1 MIRARAPVAA
11 LLAAALGC
19 SPAPG
24 GGDGPRLLVSIDTL
38 RADRVGAWGD
48 PGARTPALDRV
59 ARRGLQVRDAVA
71 PAPLTLPSHATMLT
85 GLDPPAH
92 GLRDNGLYRLDPAT
106 PTIAELLPDR
116 VATAGFI
123 GGYPLVRTFG
133 LDHGFDVWDDTGL
146 GDMTVRANPQRPAA
160 EVLAGALSWLSH
172 RVDDARPF
180 AFVHLYDPH
189 HPYEAPAPW
198 PAVAAA
204 SGGDAYD
211 AEVAGVDRAL
221 RRFLAGVDELFA
233 SPAVVLVTSDH
244 GESLGDHGEPTH
256 ANFVY
261 DATQRVPLA
270 LAGPGIDP
278 ALEPRLRRLA
288 DVAATVLDLYGVPAP
303 GGRPL
308 RAAPREGPAYVETM
322 HTKLSKGWSPL
333 FGARTERWKYV
344 QAPRPE
350 LYDLV
355 ADPGET
361 ANLVHEQP
369 GVAERLAAF
378 VDSARA
384 GADDAPPPGLTE
396 TARRQLAALGYVSG
410 GAAPAADG
418 APIDPKDGI
427 AGTAALFRG
436 QEAYLAGDM
445 PAAERALR
453 EAIAADPA
461 LKDAHA
467 YLAGVLLRTG
477 RFPEAAAEATTAL
490 ALEPHVN
497 EVPLHATRAEA
508 LIAAGERD
516 EAVRALEA
524 ARRESPGD
532 ERLDALVER
541 ARAAP
546 ARGVRP
552 RRGGAGSR
560 AARPRT
566 RARSWRRAGA

>member
-1 MIRARAPVAA
+1 MRGGVPAAAA

-19 SPAPG
+19 APAPG
-24 GGDGPRLLVSIDTL
+24 DGDGPRLLVSIDTL

-48 PGARTPALDRV
+48 PRARTPAFDRL
-59 ARRGLQVRDAVA
+59 ARRGLQVRDTIA

-106 PTIAELLPDR
+106 PTIAELLPEG
-116 VATAGFI
+116 VAAAGFI

-146 GDMTVRANPQRPAA
+146 GEVTVRANPQRPAA
-160 EVLAGALSWLSH
+160 EVLAGALAWLEH
-172 RVDDARPF
+172 RAGEARPF

-198 PAVAAA
+198 PAAAA
-204 SGGDAYD
+204 ATGGDAYA

-221 RRFLAGVDELFA
+221 HRFLARVAETFDA
-233 SPAVVLVTSDH
+233 PATVLVTSDH

-270 LAGPGIDP
+270 LAGPGIAP
-278 ALEPRLRRLA
+278 ALEPRMRRLA
-288 DVAATVLDLYGVPAP
+288 DVAATMLDLYGVPAP
-303 GGRPL
+303 GGESL
-308 RAAPREGPAYVETM
+308 RAAPRDAPAYLETM

-333 FGARTERWKYV
+333 FGARTDRWKYV
-344 QAPRPE
+344 RAPRAE
-350 LYDLV
+350 LYDLRD
-355 ADPGET
+355 DPGET
-361 ANLVHEQP
+361 VNLVRERS
-369 GVAERLAAF
+369 GIAEALEAF
-378 VDSARA
+378 VDSALA
-384 GADDAPPPGLTE
+384 GADDAPPPGLSE
-396 TARRQLAALGYVSG
+396 TARRQLAALGYVSAGAAAAEG
-410 GAAPAADG
+410 GAAV
-418 APIDPKDGI
+418 DPKDGI

-453 EAIAADPA
+453 EALAADPA

-477 RFPEAAAEATTAL
+477 RFAEAAGEATAAL

-508 LIAAGERD
+508 LIAQGERD
-516 EAVRALEA
+516 EAIRALEA
-524 ARRESPGD
+524 ALREAPGD
-532 ERLDALVER
+532 ERLRSLVER

-546 ARGVRP
+546 ERRVRP
-552 RRGGAGSR
+552 RRAAAGSR
-560 AARPRT
+560 AARRGT
-566 RARSWRRAGA
+566 RAPSCRRAAA